1 MPFCLKNGIKSKILT
16 HKLSNIIPE
25 RSTIIVGLSGGPD
38 SVFLLDQLAALKKA
52 GVIEKLIAAHLDHE
66 WRSNSGK
73 DALFCTHIAQKYAVP
88 FESKKLRELDKT
100 FRGSKEE
107 VGRKARRYFFEQLLK
122 QYKADAIAL
131 GHHAQD
137 QQETFFIR
145 LIRGTSLAG
154 LTGMKEKNGPYI
166 RPLLHHT
173 KQEIIDYL
181 DTHKIAYLIDPSNA
195 SPEFLRNR
203 IRNELLPILH
213 KVDPRFDAHLLQT
226 MDRLQQ
232 TENYLEQHTHDL
244 FAAMATVRNNQHTI
258 DLNTFFAVPLV
269 MQHRILMHWLKKE
282 QVSFI
287 PTESFLNEIIRF
299 LKQPQSK
306 THTIHEQWQ
315 IAKKKKHADI
325 IKS

>member
-1 MPFCLKNGIKSKILT
+1 MKDGTKSKILT
-16 HKLSNIIPE
+16 RKINNIIPE

-38 SVFLLDQLAALKKA
+38 SVFLLDQLAALKNA
-52 GVIEKLIAAHLDHE
+52 GVIKELIAAHLDHE

-73 DALFCTHIAQKYAVP
+73 DALFCEQIAQKYAVP
-88 FESKKLRELDKT
+88 FESKKLSELDKT

-203 IRNELLPILH
+203 IRNELLPALRA
-213 KVDPRFDAHLLQT
+213 VDSRFDAHLLQT

-244 FAAMATVRNNQHTI
+244 FTAMTTKHNTERII
-258 DLNTFFAVPLV
+258 DLHAFFKLPMV
-269 MQHRILMHWLKKE
+269 MQYRILMHWLKKE
-282 QVSFI
+282 QVPFV

-306 THTIHEQWQ
+306 THAIHEQWG
-315 IAKKKKHADI
+315 IKKEKRSAAIYFH
-325 IKS
+325 SQQ